1 MAFEKK
7 SFGGGDRD
15 RKPGGD
21 RDKKAGGAAGGRRT
35 FFKRR
40 KTCPFKGDNAVAI
53 DYKDVRLLS
62 RYISERGKIVPS
74 RITAVSQKA
83 QRKLAREIK
92 RARFLALLPY
102 VAH

>member
-21 RDKKAGGAAGGRRT
+21 RGDKKPGGDKRRT

-83 QRKLAREIK
+83 QRQLAREIK

-102 VAH
+102 VSH

>member
-1 MAFEKK
+1 MAYEQRSERKP
-7 SFGGGDRD
+7 SGEGRSGGG
-15 RKPGGD
+15 
-21 RDKKAGGAAGGRRT
+21 ARRP

-40 KTCPFKGDNAVAI
+40 KTCPFTGKNAPAI
-53 DYKDVRLLS
+53 DYKDPKLLG
-62 RYISERGKIVPS
+62 RFISERGKIVPS

-102 VAH
+102 VTS